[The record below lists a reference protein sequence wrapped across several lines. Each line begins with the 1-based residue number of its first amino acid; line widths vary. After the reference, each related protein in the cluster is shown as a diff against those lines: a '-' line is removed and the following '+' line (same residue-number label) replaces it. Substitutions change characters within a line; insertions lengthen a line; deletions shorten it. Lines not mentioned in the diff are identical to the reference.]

1 MNRTVIA
8 AVGDMMF
15 ASKIRATAEHL
26 DVKVRFVR
34 NVAAAL
40 AAARESA
47 PDLFI
52 VDLQS
57 EKLDPFELAKE
68 VRATDELQS
77 VPLLGF
83 FSHVMTEIR
92 DRAIESGYTQVVP
105 RSVFSSKLGEILGG
119 VNSK

>member
-8 AVGDMMF
+8 AVDDMMF

-34 NVAAAL
+34 NVQAAL
-40 AAARESA
+40 TAAKESA

-57 EKLDPFELAKE
+57 QKLDPFEFAREL
-68 VRATDELQS
+68 RSMDELQA
-77 VPLLGF
+77 VPMVGF

-92 DRAIESGYTQVVP
+92 ERAIESGYTQVVP
-105 RSVFSSKLGEILGG
+105 RSVFSSKLAEILAG
-119 VNSK
+119 

>member
-1 MNRTVIA
+1 MKRTVIA
-8 AVGDMMF
+8 AVDDMMF

-34 NVAAAL
+34 NVPAAL
-40 AAARESA
+40 AAAKESA

-57 EKLDPFELAKE
+57 ERLDPFELAKE
-68 VRATDELQS
+68 LRLINEVQS

-92 DRAIESGYTQVVP
+92 ERAIEAGYTQVVP
-105 RSVFSSKLGEILGG
+105 RSVFSSKLGEILAG
-119 VNSK
+119 